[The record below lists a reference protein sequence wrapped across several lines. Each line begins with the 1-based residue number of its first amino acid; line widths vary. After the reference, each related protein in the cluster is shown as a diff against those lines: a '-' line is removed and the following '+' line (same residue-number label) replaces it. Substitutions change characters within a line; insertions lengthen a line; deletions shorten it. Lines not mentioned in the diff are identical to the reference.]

1 MTSSEEYYPTIAINA
16 LIRAL
21 RDPAMVSHHEPVV
34 KALFTIFGA
43 LGLNSVPYLPK
54 ARPFFAPCSWSAP
67 CISPIRALL
76 RPLPAMRF
84 CTALE
89 TTACPSLESDKFA
102 TANWRQIIG

>member
-54 ARPFFAPCSWSAP
+54 ASSSHNGTNQSIYHCGAPRSV
-67 CISPIRALL
+67 
-76 RPLPAMRF
+76 
-84 CTALE
+84 
-89 TTACPSLESDKFA
+89 
-102 TANWRQIIG
+102 

>member
-54 ARPFFAPCSWSAP
+54 VRSCSASVV
-67 CISPIRALL
+67 L
-76 RPLPAMRF
+76 RQQLRMYASNPPD
-84 CTALE
+84 
-89 TTACPSLESDKFA
+89 PP
-102 TANWRQIIG
+102 

>member
-34 KALFTIFGA
+34 KALFSIFGA

-54 ARPFFAPCSWSAP
+54 ASS
-67 CISPIRALL
+67 
-76 RPLPAMRF
+76 
-84 CTALE
+84 
-89 TTACPSLESDKFA
+89 
-102 TANWRQIIG
+102 

>member
-1 MTSSEEYYPTIAINA
+1 LLPAAGLVTSSEEYYPTIAINA

-54 ARPFFAPCSWSAP
+54 ARPCAASRSRSPQDAPM
-67 CISPIRALL
+67 
-76 RPLPAMRF
+76 PL
-84 CTALE
+84 TA
-89 TTACPSLESDKFA
+89 
-102 TANWRQIIG
+102 